1 MTIARIYRP
10 ARNAMQSGSGG
21 GRDGWVLEFELSAAK
36 RPDWLMGWVGSQD
49 MRADQVQ
56 LRFATCEAAVGFAE
70 QHGIDF
76 RIHEPAARAIKPKSY
91 ADNFHPDRIGNWT
104 H

>member
-21 GRDGWVLEFELSAAK
+21 SRDGWVLEFELSAAK
-36 RPDWLMGWVGSQD
+36 RPDRLMGWVGSRD
-49 MRADQVQ
+49 MRADQVR
-56 LRFATCEAAVGFAE
+56 LRFSALEDAVAFAE
-70 QHGIDF
+70 RHGIEH
-76 RIHEPAARAIKPKSY
+76 RVHEPAARAIKPKNY

>member
-10 ARNAMQSGSGG
+10 ARNAMQSGRGG

-36 RPDWLMGWVGSQD
+36 RPDRLMGWVGSQD
-49 MRADQVQ
+49 MRADQVR
-56 LRFATCEAAVGFAE
+56 LRFASREDAVAFADR
-70 QHGIDF
+70 HGIDS
-76 RIHEPAARAIKPKSY
+76 RVHEPAERAVKPKNY